1 MSPHQ
6 RSNKRRAPSNGASD
20 CDLIDS
26 TQSPA
31 SVRQTTPAAS
41 LTKKEQEVLLLVGS
55 KLDCKRIAATM
66 HISVFTVRKHRG
78 NILRKLNLQT
88 TAQLTAFALAT
99 IRTVAPMRHDLTPRE
114 AEIVR
119 FVTHG
124 LTSKEIARRLRI
136 SPLTVRKHR
145 ENAMRNLGV
154 HTMADL
160 MDAARFVSSTDTLL
174 EA

>member
-1 MSPHQ
+1 
-6 RSNKRRAPSNGASD
+6 
-20 CDLIDS
+20 
-26 TQSPA
+26 
-31 SVRQTTPAAS
+31 
-41 LTKKEQEVLLLVGS
+41 
-55 KLDCKRIAATM
+55 
-66 HISVFTVRKHRG
+66 VRKHRG

-99 IRTVAPMRHDLTPRE
+99 IRASAPLHYDLTPRE

>member
-1 MSPHQ
+1 LQAHCG
-6 RSNKRRAPSNGASD
+6 NDAYLGLYCAEAPGKYSSE
-20 CDLIDS
+20 
-26 TQSPA
+26 T
-31 SVRQTTPAAS
+31 
-41 LTKKEQEVLLLVGS
+41 
-55 KLDCKRIAATM
+55 
-66 HISVFTVRKHRG
+66 H
-78 NILRKLNLQT
+78 LQT
-88 TAQLTAFALAT
+88 TAQLTAFALET
-99 IRTVAPMRHDLTPRE
+99 IRTSAPMHYDLTPRE

-119 FVTHG
+119 FVAHG

-160 MDAARFVSSTDTLL
+160 MDAARSVSLTDTLL